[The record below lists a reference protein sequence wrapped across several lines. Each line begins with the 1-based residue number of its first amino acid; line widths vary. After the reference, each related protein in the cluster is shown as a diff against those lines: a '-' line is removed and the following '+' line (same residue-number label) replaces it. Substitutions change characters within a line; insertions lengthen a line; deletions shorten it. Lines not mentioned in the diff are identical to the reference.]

1 MKWRAVKVKRC
12 SRAERAWLILGGIVS
27 LGALFMVAREIPS
40 MRRELRIM
48 RM

>member
-1 MKWRAVKVKRC
+1 MKWRAKRVRRC
-12 SRAERAWLILGGIVS
+12 SRAERAWLILGGVVS
-27 LGALFMVAREIPS
+27 VGALFMVLREIPS